1 MELIFQFLNSIY
13 PLSRPLY
20 EHLLNIVNTK
30 EIKKKEYLL
39 RTGKVC
45 KNIYFIEKGLIRC
58 FYLNGE
64 KEISSWFM
72 KEGDVITSIK
82 SFYEQIPSYESIQAL
97 ENSIVH
103 YISYDEIQ
111 IIYKTYLEFNFISRV
126 LTEKYYALCDER
138 LYSTKMKQA
147 SDRYKYLMDHHPEI
161 IQRVPSMYISS
172 YLGISL
178 ETLSRIKNRK

>member
-1 MELIFQFLNSIY
+1 MESLLQYLHSIF
-13 PLSRPLY
+13 PLSPPLY
-20 EHLLNIVNTK
+20 EHLINILKTK
-30 EIKKKEYLL
+30 EVRKKEYLL

-45 KNIYFIEKGLIRC
+45 KNIFFIEKGIFRC

-64 KEISSWFM
+64 KEVCSWFM
-72 KEGDVITSIK
+72 KEGDVIASVK

-97 ENSIVH
+97 EDCIVH

-111 IIYKTYLEFNFISRV
+111 NIYNTYLEFNFIARV
-126 LTEKYYALCDER
+126 LTEKYYALSDER

-147 SDRYKYLMDHHPEI
+147 AERYKYLMGHHPEI
-161 IQRVPSMYISS
+161 ILRVPSTHIAS

-178 ETLSRIKNRK
+178 ETLSRIKSRK